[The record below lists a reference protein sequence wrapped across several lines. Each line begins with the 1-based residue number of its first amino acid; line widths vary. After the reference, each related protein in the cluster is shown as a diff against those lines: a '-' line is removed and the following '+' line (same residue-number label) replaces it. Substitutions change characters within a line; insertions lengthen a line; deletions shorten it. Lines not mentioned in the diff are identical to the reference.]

1 MLSYFYSSF
10 PVINH
15 DKKDSFY
22 PRVIGQKKP
31 AFFNVWI
38 FGARKKYRA
47 TTVCLLQELCHFTLK
62 PYCIQQILL
71 SQNTFLFC
79 HASLGIFLFDI
90 LLFFTQKSPTL
101 FAKKGGKMK
110 VFFNFFDFF
119 HDFYVNA
126 FLQEH
131 LVANLFYTKKF
142 LIHRF
147 SMHIRK
153 LFRIR

>member
-1 MLSYFYSSF
+1 MLPPFFSDLQCMSVSVCFRF
-10 PVINH
+10 FDIQ
-15 DKKDSFY
+15 KDLFH
-22 PRVIGQKKP
+22 PQGIGQKKP

-47 TTVCLLQELCHFTLK
+47 MTVCLLQELCHFTLK

-90 LLFFTQKSPTL
+90 LLFFTQKNPTL

-119 HDFYVNA
+119 HAHPQTVP
-126 FLQEH
+126 H
-131 LVANLFYTKKF
+131 K
-142 LIHRF
+142 I
-147 SMHIRK
+147 S
-153 LFRIR
+153 